1 MYLSAILAGLTLSM
15 MMTCLLQNMEVDRA
29 TPRLD
34 PDALA
39 TSTSSGPD
47 AVATESDKDKQMN
60 NYYHLFSHGFYFLC
74 ESSWFHRVRSRVLF
88 HYAEV

>member
-1 MYLSAILAGLTLSM
+1 MLAGLTLSM

-34 PDALA
+34 PVALA

-47 AVATESDKDKQMN
+47 AVATESNRRKQEVFVL
-60 NYYHLFSHGFYFLC
+60 YDVFYLFII
-74 ESSWFHRVRSRVLF
+74 
-88 HYAEV
+88 